1 MQYVGFRTKLN
12 LPCHKDTEFVARNV
26 FIEKDGVKTQVV
38 QQVTITITAQSR
50 SSSYREWHPE
60 YWTKGNQTTPS
71 NPNDRYWTHHDGYYT
86 TEYNYYYWRKIT
98 LSAPL
103 WHPRV
108 LSLNGW
114 GSVTLPAN
122 TTTVNTSEKTSSP
135 SISFTFNNQDDCK
148 VISSNGATFQIAES
162 KIKM

>member
-50 SSSYREWHPE
+50 SSSYREWHST
-60 YWTKGNQTTPS
+60 Y
-71 NPNDRYWTHHDGYYT
+71 NPNDRYSSRDDGYYT

-103 WHPRV
+103 WTSRV